1 MDFRPVEGN
10 EKIDK
15 RKNDLVTA
23 FPLGLLSSQLS
34 TKSHTLAEVLDQRVP
49 TLASVVGMF

>member
-49 TLASVVGMF
+49 TSASDVGMF